1 MLRPVMSRK
10 AVRGRERYK
19 MPRTT
24 NPMTNAN
31 RFKLGLFSINADGGT
46 AFTKVEN
53 RWRADWSAIQ
63 TLART
68 ADAGGLEF
76 ILPIARWKGYGGETS
91 VRGASFETLTH
102 AAAIAAITRRI
113 AIFSTVHV
121 PLVHP
126 VFAAKALMT
135 VDHVSGGRAG
145 LNIVCGW
152 NQEEFDM
159 FGHRQSDHD
168 DRYEQGFEW
177 LSILLRIFSSDT
189 PFDHEGQY
197 YKLTQV
203 IGAPAPVQQ
212 PRPVTLSAAF
222 SPAGRRFA
230 AETSD
235 FLFTSLRSFES
246 AKPQIAETRR
256 LAAEAGRKVG
266 LLTTTHV
273 VCRETD
279 AEARQ
284 YYDYYAGEM
293 ADAAAVDIHQRKKD
307 AHYGAVEPGA
317 VKLERQRYA
326 GGTGSYPLI
335 GSPQTIAEKI
345 VQVAELGFA
354 GATLSFV
361 NFNDELPYF
370 IERVLP
376 LLRQAGLREDDA
388 DMGDMPASV
397 PTPVAGELPRPK
409 GLS

>member
-1 MLRPVMSRK
+1 MSTR
-10 AVRGRERYK
+10 A
-19 MPRTT
+19 T
-24 NPMTNAN
+24 NPMMNAN

-53 RWRADWSAIQ
+53 RWRAEWGEIE

-68 ADAGGLEF
+68 ADAAGLEF

-102 AAAIAAITRRI
+102 AAALAAITRHI

-135 VDHVSGGRAG
+135 IDHVSRGRAG

-159 FGHRQSDHD
+159 FGHRQSAHD
-168 DRYEQGFEW
+168 DRYKQGFEW
-177 LSILLRIFSSDT
+177 FSVVQRIFT
-189 PFDHEGQY
+189 AEAPFDHDGEFYQL
-197 YKLTQV
+197 KQV

-230 AETSD
+230 AATSD

-246 AKPQIAETRR
+246 AKPHIAEIRR
-256 LAAEAGRKVG
+256 LALETGRDVG

-279 AEARQ
+279 AEAKR
-284 YYDYYAGEM
+284 YYDHYANEM
-293 ADAAAVDIHQRKKD
+293 ADTEAVDFHQRKKD
-307 AHYGAVEPGA
+307 AHYGAVEPDA
-317 VKLERQRYA
+317 IRLERQRYA

-335 GSPQTIAEKI
+335 GRPETIAEKI
-345 VQVAELGFA
+345 VQIHGLGFS

-361 NFNDELPYF
+361 NFNEELPYF
-370 IERVLP
+370 VNRVLP
-376 LLRQAGLREDDA
+376 LLRQAGLRDDEVKMSGA
-388 DMGDMPASV
+388 PFPMTSRLAAS
-397 PTPVAGELPRPK
+397 
-409 GLS
+409 

>member
-1 MLRPVMSRK
+1 MSLRL
-10 AVRGRERYK
+10 
-19 MPRTT
+19 T
-24 NPMTNAN
+24 NPMRNAN

-46 AFTKVEN
+46 AFTKVAN
-53 RWRADWSAIQ
+53 RWRADWTEIEK
-63 TLART
+63 LVRI
-68 ADAGGLEF
+68 ADNAGIEF
-76 ILPIARWKGYGGETS
+76 ILPIARWKGYGGETR

-135 VDHVSGGRAG
+135 IDHVSRGRAG

-159 FGHRQSDHD
+159 FGHKQSEHD
-168 DRYEQGFEW
+168 DRYKQGFEW
-177 LSILLRIFSSDT
+177 LSIMLRIFSSEE
-189 PFDHEGQY
+189 PFDHHGDFYELKQA
-197 YKLTQV
+197 
-203 IGAPAPVQQ
+203 IGAPGPIQN

-230 AETSD
+230 AVTSD
-235 FLFTSLRSFES
+235 YLFTSLRNFES
-246 AKPQIAETRR
+246 AKSHIAEIRQ
-256 LAAEAGRKVG
+256 LAASAGRDVG

-279 AEARQ
+279 AEAQR
-284 YYDYYAGEM
+284 YYDHYAGEM
-293 ADAAAVDIHQRKKD
+293 ADHAAVDIHQRKKD
-307 AHYGAVEPGA
+307 AHYGAVEPDA

-335 GSPQTIAEKI
+335 GSPETVAEKI
-345 VQVAELGFA
+345 VKIHELGFS

-361 NFNDELPYF
+361 NFNEELPYF
-370 IERVLP
+370 VERVLP
-376 LLRQAGLREDDA
+376 LLRQAGLREDDVE
-388 DMGDMPASV
+388 MSGILP
-397 PTPVAGELPRPK
+397 PVSTAGAEETQRP
-409 GLS
+409 GGFS

>member
-1 MLRPVMSRK
+1 MSTC
-10 AVRGRERYK
+10 A
-19 MPRTT
+19 T
-24 NPMTNAN
+24 NPMMNAN

-53 RWRADWSAIQ
+53 RWRAEWGEIE

-68 ADAGGLEF
+68 ADAAGLEF

-102 AAAIAAITRRI
+102 AAALAAITRHI

-135 VDHVSGGRAG
+135 IDHVSRGRAG

-159 FGHRQSDHD
+159 FGHRQSAHD
-168 DRYEQGFEW
+168 DRYKQGFEW
-177 LSILLRIFSSDT
+177 FSVVQRIFT
-189 PFDHEGQY
+189 AEAPFDHDGEFYQL
-197 YKLTQV
+197 KQV

-230 AETSD
+230 AATSD

-246 AKPQIAETRR
+246 AKPHIAEIRR
-256 LAAEAGRKVG
+256 LASEAGRDVG

-279 AEARQ
+279 AEAKR
-284 YYDYYAGEM
+284 YYDHYANEM
-293 ADAAAVDIHQRKKD
+293 ADTEAVDFHQRKKD
-307 AHYGAVEPGA
+307 AHYGAVEPDA
-317 VKLERQRYA
+317 IRLERQRYA

-335 GSPQTIAEKI
+335 GRPETIAEKI
-345 VQVAELGFA
+345 VQIHGLGFS

-361 NFNDELPYF
+361 NFNEELPYF
-370 IERVLP
+370 VNRVLP
-376 LLRQAGLREDDA
+376 LLRQAGLRDDEVKMSGA
-388 DMGDMPASV
+388 PFPMTSRLAAS
-397 PTPVAGELPRPK
+397 
-409 GLS
+409 

>member
-1 MLRPVMSRK
+1 MQ
-10 AVRGRERYK
+10 
-19 MPRTT
+19 
-24 NPMTNAN
+24 NAN

-53 RWRADWSAIQ
+53 RWRAEWSQIE
-63 TLART
+63 TLARIADT
-68 ADAGGLEF
+68 AGLEF
-76 ILPIARWKGYGGETS
+76 VLPIARWKGYGGETK

-102 AAAIAAITRRI
+102 AAALAAITRHI

-135 VDHVSGGRAG
+135 IDHVSRGRAG

-159 FGHRQSDHD
+159 FGHRQSEHD
-168 DRYEQGFEW
+168 DRYKQGIEW
-177 LSILLRIFSSDT
+177 FSILLRIFT
-189 PFDHEGQY
+189 AERPFDHDGEFYQL
-197 YKLTQV
+197 KQV

-230 AETSD
+230 AATSD
-235 FLFTSLRSFES
+235 YLFTSLRTFES
-246 AKPQIAETRR
+246 AKPHIAEIRR
-256 LAAEAGRKVG
+256 LALEAGREVG

-279 AEARQ
+279 AEAQQ

-293 ADAAAVDIHQRKKD
+293 ADTDAVDFHQRKKD
-307 AHYGAVEPGA
+307 AHYGTVEPGA
-317 VKLERQRYA
+317 VKLERKRYA

-335 GSPQTIAEKI
+335 GRPETIAENIIKI
-345 VQVAELGFA
+345 HQLGFS
-354 GATLSFV
+354 GTTLSFV

-370 IERVLP
+370 VDRVLP

-388 DMGDMPASV
+388 RTDDA
-397 PTPVAGELPRPK
+397 PTAISGHRTQAAEPRTRK
-409 GLS
+409 LS

>member
-1 MLRPVMSRK
+1 MSTR
-10 AVRGRERYK
+10 A
-19 MPRTT
+19 T
-24 NPMTNAN
+24 NPMMNAN

-46 AFTKVEN
+46 AFTKIEN
-53 RWRADWSAIQ
+53 RWRAEWSEIE

-68 ADAGGLEF
+68 ADAAGLEF

-102 AAAIAAITRRI
+102 AAALAAITRHI

-135 VDHVSGGRAG
+135 IDHVSRGRAG

-159 FGHRQSDHD
+159 FGHRQSAHD
-168 DRYEQGFEW
+168 DRYKQGFEW
-177 LSILLRIFSSDT
+177 FSVVQRIFT
-189 PFDHEGQY
+189 AEAPFDHDGEFYQL
-197 YKLTQV
+197 KQV

-230 AETSD
+230 AATSD

-246 AKPQIAETRR
+246 AKPHIAEIRR
-256 LAAEAGRKVG
+256 LASEAGRDVG

-279 AEARQ
+279 AEAKR
-284 YYDYYAGEM
+284 YYDHYANEM
-293 ADAAAVDIHQRKKD
+293 ADTEAVDFHQRKKD
-307 AHYGAVEPGA
+307 AHYGAVEPDA
-317 VKLERQRYA
+317 IRLERQRYA

-335 GSPQTIAEKI
+335 GRPETIAEKI
-345 VQVAELGFA
+345 VQIHGLGFS

-361 NFNDELPYF
+361 NFNEELPYF
-370 IERVLP
+370 VNRVLP
-376 LLRQAGLREDDA
+376 LLRQAGLRDNEVEMSGA
-388 DMGDMPASV
+388 PSPMTSHLAAS
-397 PTPVAGELPRPK
+397 
-409 GLS
+409 